1 MSRTVQT
8 GTSTTAH
15 PGSMI
20 AIMIR
25 KTQMLKTER
34 SMTTLRKDHL
44 MREIMR
50 SIVTERMRMKRWWQ
64 GGTIRETRSHCVT
77 KSSIRSKAPTR
88 IKAVIKSLISRYPR
102 GLRVMTTTMETVI
115 CIDNDLLN

>member
-8 GTSTTAH
+8 GTSTTEP
-15 PGSMI
+15 PGNMI

-25 KTQMLKTER
+25 KTQMLK
-34 SMTTLRKDHL
+34 SMTTLRKNHL

-50 SIVTERMRMKRWWQ
+50 NIVTGRMRMKRWWQ
-64 GGTIRETRSHCVT
+64 GGTIRETRSHYVT
-77 KSSIRSKAPTR
+77 KSSIRSKASTR

-102 GLRVMTTTMETVI
+102 GLRAMTTTMETVI